1 MHCQHWWRYLDL
13 IYNIEGIRISL
24 IREDDLYQGI
34 ANAVSAVGCSFKS
47 VVEVGCGIL
56 DRSATTEDNKTRNA
70 DTFILGFNMHFSEY
84 E

>member
-1 MHCQHWWRYLDL
+1 MHCEHPWKYLDL

-24 IREDDLYQGI
+24 IRENDLYQGI
-34 ANAVSAVGCSFKS
+34 SNAVSAVGCSFKS

-56 DRSATTEDNKTRNA
+56 DRSTTTEDYKTRNA
-70 DTFILGFNMHFSEY
+70 DAFILGFNIHFLEI